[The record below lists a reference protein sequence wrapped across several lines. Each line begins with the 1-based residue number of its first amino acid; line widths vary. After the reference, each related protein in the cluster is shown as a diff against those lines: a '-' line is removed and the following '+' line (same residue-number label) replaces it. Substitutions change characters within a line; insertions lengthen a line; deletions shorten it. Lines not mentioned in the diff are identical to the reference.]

1 MDAYRFQQGI
11 NIDFTFEVLKACDK
25 QSMSFK
31 TKIRIIS
38 KILVFLDVYTNTLYY
53 QAVHFPRRLMK
64 LYKIWENH
72 SSHT

>member
-31 TKIRIIS
+31 KKKKELS
-38 KILVFLDVYTNTLYY
+38 PKYLFFLMYILTLFITT
-53 QAVHFPRRLMK
+53 QCIFP
-64 LYKIWENH
+64 ED
-72 SSHT
+72 S